1 MYSVLCGIW
10 NLLVGVLWCACV
22 CIFFVLRFAFGCV
35 VWCGVAIGCT
45 NNNYASREKCKKC
58 GQSKEVAALS
68 ALAIPGASLQTHLHY
83 FTRGPESHDQPGSLL
98 AFSNATNQA
107 SVHKEWRS
115 GDWICRCGFHNY
127 SSRIQCKKCNEIA
140 PLALG
145 TKRLASEAL
154 AHEWD
159 SKRLNQGYT
168 SMQTQ
173 SAIYASFP
181 GMSLGRVSNW
191 QLPLPFLQQHST
203 PALLGMGVKQW
214 RDGDWMCTNCKNHN
228 YASRAECN
236 RCKTTRDIL
245 DQDITPTEQS

>member
-1 MYSVLCGIW
+1 
-10 NLLVGVLWCACV
+10 
-22 CIFFVLRFAFGCV
+22 

-127 SSRIQCKKCNEIA
+127 SSRIQVRKWVHNAKPTCRF
-140 PLALG
+140 
-145 TKRLASEAL
+145 RLVVLLISVL
-154 AHEWD
+154 
-159 SKRLNQGYT
+159 YV
-168 SMQTQ
+168 
-173 SAIYASFP
+173 SA
-181 GMSLGRVSNW
+181 V
-191 QLPLPFLQQHST
+191 QKVQ
-203 PALLGMGVKQW
+203 
-214 RDGDWMCTNCKNHN
+214 
-228 YASRAECN
+228 
-236 RCKTTRDIL
+236 
-245 DQDITPTEQS
+245 

>member
-1 MYSVLCGIW
+1 VYSVLCGIW

-159 SKRLNQGYT
+159 SKRLNQGYVRI
-168 SMQTQ
+168 S
-173 SAIYASFP
+173 
-181 GMSLGRVSNW
+181 
-191 QLPLPFLQQHST
+191 
-203 PALLGMGVKQW
+203 
-214 RDGDWMCTNCKNHN
+214 
-228 YASRAECN
+228 
-236 RCKTTRDIL
+236 
-245 DQDITPTEQS
+245 